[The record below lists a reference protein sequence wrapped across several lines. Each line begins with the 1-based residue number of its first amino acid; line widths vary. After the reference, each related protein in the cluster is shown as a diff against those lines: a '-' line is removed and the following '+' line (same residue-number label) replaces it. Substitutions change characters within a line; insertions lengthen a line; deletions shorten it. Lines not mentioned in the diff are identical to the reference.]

1 MSDTYSGGYARDG
14 VERAG
19 GVVLVVISCLAA
31 ILVIAG
37 LCYATGTGGRHRA
50 AVAAAGCEPSLYI
63 SSLPSCTTQ
72 QMLISQYEAIV
83 PPASKQLTADMAAY
97 RANERRNLVAAEAA
111 LTAEVATEQALGSSL
126 AAVTFTPQNR
136 ARVLALITN
145 AASNGTPV
153 PSAAVTF
160 TPQITVIADALIRA
174 DQALAKLT
182 AEQAR
187 SATLS
192 QLRSFNYRVQVA
204 GAGVQAE
211 MKLILKAL
219 HSPPQPQRP

>member
-1 MSDTYSGGYARDG
+1 MSETNSGGYARG
-14 VERAG
+14 GMERAG
-19 GVVLVVISCLAA
+19 GVILVAISCLASV
-31 ILVIAG
+31 LVIAG
-37 LCYATGTGGRHRA
+37 LAYATGTSGRHSA

-83 PPASKQLTADMAAY
+83 PPASKQLNSDMAAY
-97 RANERRNLVAAEAA
+97 HANERHNLVAAEAA
-111 LTAEVATEQALGSSL
+111 LTAEVATEQALGNSL

-136 ARVLALITN
+136 ARALALITN

-160 TPQITVIADALIRA
+160 TPQITVIADALVQA
-174 DQALAKLT
+174 DQVLAKLT

-192 QLRSFNYRVQVA
+192 QLWSFNYRVQVA
-204 GAGVQAE
+204 DAGVQTE
-211 MKLILKAL
+211 MKLILRAL